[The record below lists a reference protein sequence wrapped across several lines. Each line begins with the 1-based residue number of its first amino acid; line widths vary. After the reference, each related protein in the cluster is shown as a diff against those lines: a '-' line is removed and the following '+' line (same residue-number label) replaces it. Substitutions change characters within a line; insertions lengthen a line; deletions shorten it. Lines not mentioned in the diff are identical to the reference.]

1 MTWSAHLQAVVD
13 LLAPPEC
20 AACGIELLHEE
31 RHFCGGCEILFDRLS
46 HGSAAYAYGGPLAEA
61 IRRVKYGGRTDHVQA
76 LGALLEVPVRDHL
89 GLVDA
94 VVPVPLH
101 PRRLRQRGFDH
112 VALLGGN
119 VARVLGVALQVRRLR
134 RRRATPAQA
143 GLDAAGRAA
152 NVRAAFEA
160 RADPKRPR
168 VLLFDDVQ
176 TTGATLQAA
185 AEALQAAGVTRV
197 RRLTLAAT
205 DPLH

>member
-20 AACGIELLHEE
+20 ASCGIALLHEE
-31 RHFCGGCEILFDRLS
+31 RHFCGGCELLFDRLP

-61 IRRVKYGGRTDHVQA
+61 IRRVKYGGRTDHVRA
-76 LGALLEVPVRDHL
+76 LGALLEAPVREHL

-101 PRRLRQRGFDH
+101 PARLRQRGFDH
-112 VALLGGN
+112 VTLLGRH
-119 VARVLGVALQVRRLR
+119 VAGVLGVPLQVRRLR
-134 RRRATPAQA
+134 RWRATPAQA
-143 GLDAAGRAA
+143 GLDAAARAA

-160 RADPKRPR
+160 RPDPKRPR

-176 TTGATLQAA
+176 TTGATLRAA
-185 AEALQAAGVTRV
+185 AEALRGAGATRV
-197 RRLTLAAT
+197 RMLTLAGT
-205 DPLH
+205 DPLL